1 MTAGKLFIDKK
12 LIFSIQAM
20 KTENFREKKQLQ
32 AEVEKIDRD
41 VDAAIVEGWSDKK
54 ALRKLGFES
63 KIFLS
68 AERTIEDLAE
78 DVIRGADRVAVLT
91 DFDEHGK
98 EQSKKISQALNKDID
113 VLRTARKDFGA
124 QLTSTDRRAVEDVR
138 PLFNDPD
145 EKFVEAQLSG
155 LYFEK

>member
-1 MTAGKLFIDKK
+1 ME
-12 LIFSIQAM
+12 
-20 KTENFREKKQLQ
+20 TENFRERKRLE

-41 VDAAIVEGWSDKK
+41 VDAAVVEGYSDKK

-68 AERTIEDLAE
+68 AERTVQDLTE

-98 EQSKKISQALNKDID
+98 EQNREISQALNKEID
-113 VLRTARKDFGA
+113 VIRSARKDFGA

-138 PLFNDPD
+138 PLFDDPD

>member
-1 MTAGKLFIDKK
+1 
-12 LIFSIQAM
+12 M
-20 KTENFREKKQLQ
+20 KTENFKERNRLE
-32 AEVEKIDRD
+32 AEVERIDRD
-41 VDAAIVEGWSDKK
+41 VDAAIVEGYADKK

-68 AERTIEDLAE
+68 AERTVEDLAE

-98 EQSKKISQALNKDID
+98 EQNKKISQALKEEID

-138 PLFNDPD
+138 PLFDD
-145 EKFVEAQLSG
+145 LEEKFVEAQLSG
-155 LYFEK
+155 LYFG

>member
-1 MTAGKLFIDKK
+1 ME
-12 LIFSIQAM
+12 
-20 KTENFREKKQLQ
+20 TENFRERKRLE

-41 VDAAIVEGWSDKK
+41 VDAAVVEGYSDKK

-68 AERTIEDLAE
+68 AERTVEDLTE

-98 EQSKKISQALNKDID
+98 EQNREISQALNKEID
-113 VLRTARKDFGA
+113 VIRSARKDFGA

-138 PLFNDPD
+138 PLFDDPD

>member
-1 MTAGKLFIDKK
+1 M
-12 LIFSIQAM
+12 
-20 KTENFREKKQLQ
+20 E
-32 AEVEKIDRD
+32 AEVGKIDRD
-41 VDAAIVEGWSDKK
+41 VDAAVVEGYSDKK

-68 AERTIEDLAE
+68 AERTVEDLAE

-98 EQSKKISQALNKDID
+98 EQNRKISQALNKEID
-113 VLRTARKDFGA
+113 VIRSARKDFGA

-138 PLFNDPD
+138 PLFDDPD
-145 EKFVEAQLSG
+145 DKFVEAQLSG
-155 LYFEK
+155 LYFRK

>member
-1 MTAGKLFIDKK
+1 
-12 LIFSIQAM
+12 M
-20 KTENFREKKQLQ
+20 KAEKFKERNQLE

-41 VDAAIVEGWSDKK
+41 VDAAIVEGYADKK

-98 EQSKKISQALNKDID
+98 EQNRKISQALNKEID
-113 VLRTARKDFGA
+113 VIRSARKDFGA

-138 PLFNDPD
+138 PLFDDPD
-145 EKFVEAQLSG
+145 EKFIEAQLSG
-155 LYFEK
+155 LYFG

>member
-1 MTAGKLFIDKK
+1 MKK
-12 LIFSIQAM
+12 E
-20 KTENFREKKQLQ
+20 TFRERKHLE

-41 VDAAIVEGWSDKK
+41 VDAAVLEGYADKK

-68 AERTIEDLAE
+68 AEKTVEDLAE

-98 EQSKKISQALNKDID
+98 KQNKAISQALQQEID
-113 VLRTARKDFGA
+113 VIRSARKDFGA
-124 QLTSTDRRAVEDVR
+124 QLTSSDRRAIEDVR
-138 PLFNDPD
+138 PLFDDPD

-155 LYFEK
+155 LYFG

>member
-1 MTAGKLFIDKK
+1 
-12 LIFSIQAM
+12 M
-20 KTENFREKKQLQ
+20 KTENFMERKHLE
-32 AEVEKIDRD
+32 AEVGKIDRD
-41 VDAAIVEGWSDKK
+41 VDAAVVEGYSDKK

-68 AERTIEDLAE
+68 AERTVEDLAE

-98 EQSKKISQALNKDID
+98 EQNRKISQALNKEID
-113 VLRTARKDFGA
+113 VIRSARKDFGA

-138 PLFNDPD
+138 PLFDDPD
-145 EKFVEAQLSG
+145 DKFVEAQLSG
-155 LYFEK
+155 LYFRK

>member
-1 MTAGKLFIDKK
+1 
-12 LIFSIQAM
+12 M
-20 KTENFREKKQLQ
+20 KTENFRERKQLE
-32 AEVEKIDRD
+32 AEVERIDRD
-41 VDAAIVEGWSDKK
+41 VDAAVVEGYADKK

-68 AERTIEDLAE
+68 AERTVEDLAE

-98 EQSKKISQALNKDID
+98 EQNRKISQALNKEID
-113 VLRTARKDFGA
+113 VIRSARKDFGA

-138 PLFNDPD
+138 PLFDDPD
-145 EKFVEAQLSG
+145 DKFVEAQLSG
-155 LYFEK
+155 LYFRK